1 MIFQCDNGSKFK
13 GEVTRLLQKHDVKI
27 PWVTT
32 KHKHTHMTFVKALNK
47 ILTEQ
52 LFRVQDELEL
62 NDTERVSLTWV
73 KHLYGLVD
81 QLNDSETQITG
92 MSPEEAIEL
101 KEVPLVENL
110 EKNTMTNVEEQWIE
124 YGTRPLTG

>member
-32 KHKHTHMTFVKALNK
+32 KYKPTHTTFVKALNK

-52 LFRVQDELEL
+52 LFRVQDALEL
-62 NDTERVSLTWV
+62 NDTE
-73 KHLYGLVD
+73 
-81 QLNDSETQITG
+81 
-92 MSPEEAIEL
+92 
-101 KEVPLVENL
+101 
-110 EKNTMTNVEEQWIE
+110 
-124 YGTRPLTG
+124 